1 MTPISK
7 RKKGVQFLGEEK
19 GGAGDK
25 ELEKDCF
32 VEHFSCILSA
42 SVSQHS
48 FSYLQVFFPRGF
60 HCRGFNEV
68 DVDLMGLILVF

>member
-7 RKKGVQFLGEEK
+7 RKKGVQFFGEEK

-42 SVSQHS
+42 SVSRHS
-48 FSYLQVFFPRGF
+48 FSY
-60 HCRGFNEV
+60 
-68 DVDLMGLILVF
+68 